1 MEQSELIERRSFAL
15 SSSERRI
22 RFGEMK
28 HLKDLKRKF
37 QTEQKKRKVL
47 KVNALEAVAMDED
60 LQV

>member
-1 MEQSELIERRSFAL
+1 
-15 SSSERRI
+15 
-22 RFGEMK
+22 MK